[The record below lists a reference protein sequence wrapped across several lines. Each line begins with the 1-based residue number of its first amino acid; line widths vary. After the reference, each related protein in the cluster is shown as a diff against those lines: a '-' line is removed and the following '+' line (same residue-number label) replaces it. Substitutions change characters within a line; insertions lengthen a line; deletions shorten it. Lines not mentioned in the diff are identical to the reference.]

1 MAATRFD
8 VRPFLRNAL
17 LYGDQLLG
25 TRDQDELVY
34 NELDA
39 EAYGTAVLCEIH
51 IILL

>member
-39 EAYGTAVLCEIH
+39 EAFGTAMLCEIH